1 MISIVHVS
9 VVVGVVIIV
18 IVVIVVI
25 FVIMISIVVVGVV
38 IAATC
43 GFGVRGLMNDDL
55 LLPSSFFLTV
65 PCNARIRVCNQPT
78 IAAASAGRQWRGPGA
93 SGRHWQGEDDD
104 GDGGDDDDGWMLNAS
119 RWRLEPQAKKKQ
131 NMASEAV

>member
-1 MISIVHVS
+1 MI
-9 VVVGVVIIV
+9 
-18 IVVIVVI
+18 
-25 FVIMISIVVVGVV
+25 
-38 IAATC
+38 
-43 GFGVRGLMNDDL
+43 DE
-55 LLPSSFFLTV
+55 SSPPPFFLTV

-119 RWRLEPQAKKKQ
+119 RWRLEPQAKKLYHSLPLPPGGQLTNEAKHQ
-131 NMASEAV
+131 NFPVPRGVDGSRTIEVYPLVLDVKDLAWAQR